1 MNNSNALAEI
11 QSKYPNCNLLLPAAT
26 SVQINPFYKCSV
38 MEVVAD
44 TAPNSGDIFS
54 VGKVKTGE
62 DGKGKAIYEDV
73 FSPAKPLL
81 MKLATAAGI
90 QFHPEYTTVTRENT
104 NTYVGKAYGAV
115 RLPDGS
121 YKTHME
127 TKRICLDDEE
137 SKYRLEFMD
146 KSIMGIHDWRAAKAA
161 SEMFKGEWKD
171 DPEKINQWGKPEKYY
186 VIADSDREK
195 YIERSILVN
204 MTLLRKT
211 ASEKAQTGAIL
222 RVIRALLGI
231 KGTYSKA
238 ELEKPFVVPT
248 VTFAPDYTDPTV
260 RSAMLQQGMNSMGNM
275 FGASSTPPA
284 ISTAFSG
291 EAFSSDFN
299 PEDEIDNPA
308 FASEQAEDSDVRLN
322 LMAKKDYSIEPAAD
336 NSDNVFV
343 LEEPMLNETGN
354 TLVYPFGFEPTYH
367 KYRMDYPEKLKMG
380 NNIFVGAMADIFGKW
395 VPDEWIR
402 DVMETCLDN
411 PIHNYL
417 FLTKNPE
424 RYTEVGVPA
433 GLENMWYGTTIT
445 CDADADRFNY
455 LPAACNT
462 FVSIEPLMGDIVSKH
477 NVMFR
482 QVDWIIIGA
491 ETGRN
496 KNKIVPELQW
506 IKDIVVKADYN
517 SVPVFMKDSLIPI
530 VGEENMRREFPKQLQ
545 HSEISP
551 KLKAK
556 LFDGCASCK
565 AHLRK
570 SEMITLLARSKRGEQ
585 PKQFGFMCRDCFK
598 EFCKDLGL
606 DIPELI
612 GLAESVTIGPGDEDE

>member
-1 MNNSNALAEI
+1 MNK
-11 QSKYPNCNLLLPAAT
+11 SKIEWCDHTWNPITGCRHNCSYCYA
-26 SVQINPFYKCSV
+26 KR
-38 MEVVAD
+38 M
-44 TAPNSGDIFS
+44 TARF
-54 VGKVKTGE
+54 
-62 DGKGKAIYEDV
+62 
-73 FSPAKPLL
+73 
-81 MKLATAAGI
+81 AG
-90 QFHPEYTTVTRENT
+90 
-104 NTYVGKAYGAV
+104 
-115 RLPDGS
+115 
-121 YKTHME
+121 
-127 TKRICLDDEE
+127 
-137 SKYRLEFMD
+137 
-146 KSIMGIHDWRAAKAA
+146 
-161 SEMFKGEWKD
+161 
-171 DPEKINQWGKPEKYY
+171 
-186 VIADSDREK
+186 
-195 YIERSILVN
+195 
-204 MTLLRKT
+204 
-211 ASEKAQTGAIL
+211 
-222 RVIRALLGI
+222 
-231 KGTYSKA
+231 
-238 ELEKPFVVPT
+238 
-248 VTFAPDYTDPTV
+248 
-260 RSAMLQQGMNSMGNM
+260 
-275 FGASSTPPA
+275 
-284 ISTAFSG
+284 
-291 EAFSSDFN
+291 
-299 PEDEIDNPA
+299 
-308 FASEQAEDSDVRLN
+308 DVRLN
-322 LMAKKDYSIEPAAD
+322 LMAKKDYSTEPAAD
-336 NSDNVFV
+336 NSENVFI
-343 LEEPMLNETGN
+343 LDKPMLNETGN

-395 VPDEWIR
+395 VPGEWIR

-455 LPAACNT
+455 LPAGCNT

-491 ETGRN
+491 ERGRN

-506 IKDIVVKADYN
+506 IKDIVVEADYN
-517 SVPVFMKDSLIPI
+517 SVPVFMKDSLVPI

-598 EFCKDLGL
+598 EFCKGLGL

-612 GLAESVTIGPGDEDE
+612 GLAERSCRRTTDENAIHNKAVKIRKMTDEQLVHYVEDRVEKARSEGFNCGKTQAPKHKTVDITGIIEEISSVKGIGATKLADIKAILEKHLEVRTDA

>member
-1 MNNSNALAEI
+1 MNK
-11 QSKYPNCNLLLPAAT
+11 SKIEWCDHTWNPITGCRHNCSYCYA
-26 SVQINPFYKCSV
+26 KR
-38 MEVVAD
+38 M
-44 TAPNSGDIFS
+44 TARF
-54 VGKVKTGE
+54 
-62 DGKGKAIYEDV
+62 
-73 FSPAKPLL
+73 
-81 MKLATAAGI
+81 AG
-90 QFHPEYTTVTRENT
+90 
-104 NTYVGKAYGAV
+104 
-115 RLPDGS
+115 
-121 YKTHME
+121 
-127 TKRICLDDEE
+127 
-137 SKYRLEFMD
+137 
-146 KSIMGIHDWRAAKAA
+146 
-161 SEMFKGEWKD
+161 
-171 DPEKINQWGKPEKYY
+171 
-186 VIADSDREK
+186 
-195 YIERSILVN
+195 
-204 MTLLRKT
+204 
-211 ASEKAQTGAIL
+211 
-222 RVIRALLGI
+222 
-231 KGTYSKA
+231 
-238 ELEKPFVVPT
+238 
-248 VTFAPDYTDPTV
+248 
-260 RSAMLQQGMNSMGNM
+260 
-275 FGASSTPPA
+275 
-284 ISTAFSG
+284 
-291 EAFSSDFN
+291 
-299 PEDEIDNPA
+299 
-308 FASEQAEDSDVRLN
+308 DVRLN
-322 LMAKKDYSIEPAAD
+322 LMAKKDYSTEPAAD
-336 NSDNVFV
+336 NSENVFI
-343 LEEPMLNETGN
+343 LDKPMLNETGN

-395 VPDEWIR
+395 VPGEWIR

-455 LPAACNT
+455 LPAGCNT

-506 IKDIVVKADYN
+506 IKDIVVEADYN
-517 SVPVFMKDSLIPI
+517 SVPVFTKDSLVPI

-598 EFCKDLGL
+598 EFCKGLGL